1 MMKGNVMNKNNHIEA
16 LPKEKVLNLKSDMD
30 IKQALQIKRE
40 SLAKELSEL
49 NSVSSRIQ
57 EEYTR
62 KLEEL
67 QSQKKPL
74 EEALQHIEALLRFE
88 GHYTNHGQVD
98 VRANIK
104 VQANTNSTP
113 TDAAFDLLTEIHQPL
128 HYKELTAKLQEK
140 NVFIPGKDP
149 AATLL
154 SRINRD
160 SRFKRA
166 KKRGVY
172 ALSSWRMRDVKKKIN
187 KKRKKKKP

>member
-1 MMKGNVMNKNNHIEA
+1 MMKGNAMNNNDHIEA
-16 LPKEKVLNLKSDMD
+16 ISKERVLSPKSDVD

-49 NSVSSRIQ
+49 NTVTSRIQ

-74 EEALQHIEALLRFE
+74 EDALQHIEALLRFE
-88 GHYTNHGQVD
+88 GQYINNGQVD
-98 VRANIK
+98 VPASIL
-104 VQANTNSTP
+104 VQASTNSTP
-113 TDAAFDLLTEIHQPL
+113 TDAAFDLFTELHQPL
-128 HYKELTAKLQEK
+128 HYKELAAKLQEK

-154 SRINRD
+154 SRISRD
-160 SRFKRA
+160 NRFKRT

-172 ALSSWRMRDVKKKIN
+172 ALSSWRMRDVKKKVS
-187 KKRKKKKP
+187 KKRKKRKS

>member
-1 MMKGNVMNKNNHIEA
+1 MNNSEQNTI
-16 LPKEKVLNLKSDMD
+16 LPKENKLSLKTDVD
-30 IKQALQIKRE
+30 VKQALQIKRE
-40 SLAKELSEL
+40 ILAKELSEL
-49 NSVSSRIQ
+49 NSVSSKIQ

-62 KLEEL
+62 KLDEL

-74 EEALQHIEALLRFE
+74 EEALQHIDALLRFE
-88 GHYTNHGQVD
+88 GNNVNYGKAG
-98 VRANIK
+98 VRASIR

-113 TDAAFDLLTEIHQPL
+113 TDAAFDLFTELHQPL

-160 SRFKRA
+160 SRFKRT

-172 ALSSWRMRDVKKKIN
+172 ALSSWRMRDVKKKVSR
-187 KKRKKKKP
+187 KRKKKKS

>member
-1 MMKGNVMNKNNHIEA
+1 MDNNNHIES
-16 LPKEKVLNLKSDMD
+16 LSKEKALNLKSDMD
-30 IKQALQIKRE
+30 MKQALLIKRE

-49 NSVSSRIQ
+49 NLASSRIQ

-74 EEALQHIEALLRFE
+74 EEALQHVEALLRFE
-88 GHYTNHGQVD
+88 GHYVNHGQVD
-98 VRANIK
+98 VRAKIK
-104 VQANTNSTP
+104 VQANTNSAP
-113 TDAAFDLLTEIHQPL
+113 TDAAFDLLTELHQPL
-128 HYKELTAKLQEK
+128 HYKELAAKLREK

-160 SRFKRA
+160 SRFKRG

-172 ALSSWRMRDVKKKIN
+172 ALSTWRISNVKKKVS
-187 KKRKKKKP
+187 KKRKSKKS

>member
-1 MMKGNVMNKNNHIEA
+1 MRNNDRIEEKGLSYK
-16 LPKEKVLNLKSDMD
+16 PDMD

-49 NSVSSRIQ
+49 NSMSSKIQ

-74 EEALQHIEALLRFE
+74 EDALQHIEALLRFE
-88 GHYTNHGQVD
+88 GQYINNGQVD
-98 VRANIK
+98 VPASIT
-104 VQANTNSTP
+104 VQASANSTP
-113 TDAAFDLLTEIHQPL
+113 SDAAFDLLTELHQPL
-128 HYKELTAKLQEK
+128 HYKELTAKLQER
-140 NVFIPGKDP
+140 NIFIPGKDP

-172 ALSSWRMRDVKKKIN
+172 ALSSWRMRDVKKKVS
-187 KKRKKKKP
+187 KKRKKKKT